1 MMKKYFLR
9 QEIGMTQIKVTNIIL
24 EEFIDM
30 LKDAYNAGADYID
43 LVAQDGN
50 GQDRLGVLVREEYM
64 NFDRTHPYKD
74 KKVPK
79 MLTKLEL
86 EILINNSIN

>member
-43 LVAQDGN
+43 LIAQDGD
-50 GQDRLGVLVREEYM
+50 GQDRLGVVVREEYM
-64 NFDRTHPYKD
+64 NFDRVRPYKD
-74 KKVPK
+74 KNIPK
-79 MLTKLEL
+79 ILTKTEL
-86 EILINNSIN
+86 VLLVNNSIN